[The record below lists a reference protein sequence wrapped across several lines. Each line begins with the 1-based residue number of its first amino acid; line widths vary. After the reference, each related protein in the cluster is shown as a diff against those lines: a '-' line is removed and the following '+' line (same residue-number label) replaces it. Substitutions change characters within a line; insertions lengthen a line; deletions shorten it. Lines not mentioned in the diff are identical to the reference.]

1 MIDRSAFHKLSSGL
15 YIVCTESHDKFYG
28 CVINTL
34 LQLTSKPFQV
44 SIALNKENATTQA
57 VQESGRFTASVV
69 DETMKLETIGHF
81 GFKSSRDIDKFAD
94 SEYAVSA
101 SALPYIEKHCCAWFS
116 CKVVNSIDVGTH
128 ILFIGEVEES
138 ATLDGGHPMTYEFYH
153 SVKGGKTPPKA
164 SAYTGEDDEAQ
175 KGSAASAQETS
186 SDDGA
191 KKYGWRC
198 KVCGY
203 IVEMDELPDN
213 YLCPVCGAGKD
224 MFERI
229 EL

>member
-15 YIVCTESHDKFYG
+15 YIVCTESDGKFYG

-44 SIALNKENATTQA
+44 SIALNKDNATTKA
-57 VQESGRFTASVV
+57 VQESGQFTASVV
-69 DETMKLETIGHF
+69 DETMDLETIGHF

-94 SEYAVSA
+94 SEYAICA

-116 CKVVNSIDVGTH
+116 CKVVNSLDVGTH

-138 ATLDGGHPMTYEFYH
+138 ASLEGGHPMTYEFYH

-164 SAYTGEDDEAQ
+164 SAYTGEEA
-175 KGSAASAQETS
+175 SVVPSTAASS
-186 SDDGA
+186 SSGDGNA
-191 KKYGWRC
+191 TPRYGWRC

>member
-15 YIVCTESHDKFYG
+15 YIVCTEADGTFYG

-44 SIALNKENATTQA
+44 SIALNKENATTKA
-57 VQESGRFTASVV
+57 VQESGYFTASVV
-69 DETMKLETIGHF
+69 DETMEMETIGHF

-94 SEYAVSA
+94 SEYAICA
-101 SALPYIEKHCCAWFS
+101 RAMPYIEKHCCAWFS
-116 CKVVNSIDVGTH
+116 CKVVDSVDVGTH

-164 SAYTGEDDEAQ
+164 SAYTGEDDVQ
-175 KGSAASAQETS
+175 KS
-186 SDDGA
+186 SDTAQDSSSSEGA
-191 KKYGWRC
+191 QKYGWRC

-203 IVEMDELPDN
+203 IVEMDELPDT

-229 EL
+229 AL

>member
-15 YIVCTESHDKFYG
+15 YIVCTESEDKFYG

-57 VQESGRFTASVV
+57 VQKSGRFSASVV
-69 DETMKLETIGHF
+69 DESMDLETIGLF
-81 GFKSSRDIDKFAD
+81 GFRSSHDIDKFAG
-94 SEYAVSA
+94 SEYSIAAGSM
-101 SALPYIEKHCCAWFS
+101 PYIERHCCAWFA
-116 CKVVNSIDVGTH
+116 CKVVDSVDVGTH
-128 ILFIGEVEES
+128 IVFIGEVEES
-138 ATLDGGHPMTYEFYH
+138 ATLGDTHPMTYEFYH

-164 SAYTGEDDEAQ
+164 SAYTGEPD
-175 KGSAASAQETS
+175 SAAAVSG
-186 SDDGA
+186 SDVSEGA
-191 KKYGWRC
+191 ADAKPRYGWRC
-198 KVCGY
+198 RVCGF